1 MAKILAVD
9 DSPSIRQMVSLVLK
23 SAGHEVVTAE
33 NGVEALD
40 FASAEDVNLVV
51 TDVHMPEMN
60 GITLISKL
68 RELNSYRFTPILVL
82 TTESSAEMKAK
93 GKEAGATGWIVKPFS
108 PDSLLATIDKVIS

>member
-23 SAGHEVVTAE
+23 SGGHEVVTAE
-33 NGVEALD
+33 NGVEALE
-40 FASAEDVNLVV
+40 FAQDEEVSLVV

-60 GITLISKL
+60 GITLISRL
-68 RELNSYRFTPILVL
+68 RELGTYRFTPILVL

-93 GKEAGATGWIVKPFS
+93 GKSAGATGWIVKPFS
-108 PDSLLATIDKVIS
+108 PDSLLATVDKVLS